1 MAFRDG
7 ENFCKAF
14 AEALMHRSYPSWLR
28 LCTCASAKTLQKLS
42 PSHTVMTQ
50 WGQDS
55 PCLHSILQLRL
66 HIHKGFD

>member
-28 LCTCASAKTLQKLS
+28 LCTCASAKTMQKLY
-42 PSHTVMTQ
+42 PSRTVMTQ

-55 PCLHSILQLRL
+55 FA
-66 HIHKGFD
+66 FDFTTATSYS